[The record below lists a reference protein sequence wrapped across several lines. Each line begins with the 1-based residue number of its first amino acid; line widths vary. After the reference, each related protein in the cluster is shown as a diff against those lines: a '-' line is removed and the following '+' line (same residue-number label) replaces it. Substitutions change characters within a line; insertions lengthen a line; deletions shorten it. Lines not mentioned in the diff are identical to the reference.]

1 MTITV
6 TEREA
11 LWSVKAL
18 AAYLRISPR
27 QVYNLVNAGAFP
39 LHRIEGVGSRV
50 YPEDVDRW
58 LDAVRLDV

>member
-6 TEREA
+6 APDVRP
-11 LWSVKAL
+11 LWTVKAL
-18 AAYLRISPR
+18 AAYLRVSPR

-58 LDAVRLDV
+58 QEGWGA